1 MNSGFAEPSG
11 RSRSPPNAHLPR
23 VPRMEFPTN
32 RSIRMMTSVSILPRM
47 IGAAI
52 AVSLL
57 KDFGMSALHRP
68 HVGNGAHNRRGSS
81 RRRARQ
87 MGPGTRS
94 LTADK
99 IAIGRRDRALPRRHR
114 LAIGGKAHRA
124 AGLAPFEAGVDE
136 NLVEALSHCVALD
149 RLGARHNPGPHTRRD
164 LATPHD
170 LGGCPQVAQT
180 A

>member
-1 MNSGFAEPSG
+1 
-11 RSRSPPNAHLPR
+11 
-23 VPRMEFPTN
+23 MEFPTS

-68 HVGNGAHNRRGSS
+68 HVGNGAHNRRSRG

-87 MGPGTRS
+87 MGPGARS
-94 LTADK
+94 LAADK
-99 IAIGRRDRALPRRHR
+99 IAIGGGDRTLPRRHR
-114 LAIGGKAHRA
+114 LAIGGKAHRTPR
-124 AGLAPFEAGVDE
+124 LAPFEAGVDKY
-136 NLVEALSHCVALD
+136 LVEPLGHGVALD

-164 LATPHD
+164 LTAPRD
-170 LGGCPQVAQT
+170 LSGRTKVAQAT
-180 A
+180 IGA